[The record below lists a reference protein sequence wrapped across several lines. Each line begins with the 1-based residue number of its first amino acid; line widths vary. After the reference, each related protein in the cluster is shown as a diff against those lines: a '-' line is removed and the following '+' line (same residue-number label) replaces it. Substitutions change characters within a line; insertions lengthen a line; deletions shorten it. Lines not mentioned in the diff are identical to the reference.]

1 MACQVKRT
9 KDGRINKVLG
19 SNGKESE
26 LFNTIH
32 GNIFLADAE
41 TSLKIYT
48 NAYTEE
54 VQKMYEGAD
63 KYKYKNGEPQ
73 LFYKSQSNKE
83 YDNLEEL
90 LINEDFGP
98 VSMGFKNPKNDKF
111 TPVAKFTTK
120 GSQKNE
126 FLASKVR
133 EGFISAD
140 RELGNDG
147 ITRFKGK
154 GEYQTSRV
162 INATFAANAFMAE
175 LGSAKVKVIDDG
187 TIEMEFAN
195 GYSTVEK
202 EDGQTEII
210 RTETIPE
217 YLKENPNVSNKVE
230 LVTQYV
236 IEHDNPRPLDMAPA
250 KTTPTNADLK
260 SLETSLF
267 AFLKSLGF
275 TTTTLDS
282 YRKNYKT
289 KYGKDPDIQALIDL
303 SNKVVA
309 FKEGN
314 ISIEDLTEEVA
325 HLAIEAFSDQQS
337 IEDALKN
344 IHFHPE
350 YAEFYEFYLG
360 KYAPFF
366 KGEVLERQVRKEIL
380 GKILKRE
387 FLSRFDSKY
396 KTEEEKRTTSFLG
409 RIWEWF
415 TNLVNNNI
423 KTYHRKA
430 LDGLNKRIADS
441 VLNNNSRDFQAEFDE
456 NVNFFYNAMNDR
468 SKTIEGELAATKR
481 IIEDLYARALE
492 QPTPNKAELD
502 KLISDGNFVDTLS
515 SVNTIVGIAENQLNI
530 LEANIRESDRKKE
543 LISTKDTHR
552 YEVLKNNMIP
562 TIENIINL
570 LPQKAEALGITDAN
584 LIARMQVTITSSE
597 QLAIKMSRINPLMN
611 NDKIKFVDRT
621 VETEL
626 ARTALNEDE
635 KKEFRE
641 TIEGGFRDIGWLGKM
656 FGIASHSKNP
666 LIQLLHRSVTKLISN
681 TNRRFNSS
689 LNQTMSEIDKRNLY
703 KYQRSII
710 HRDANGNLTNYFLS
724 PKDYN
729 RYDQELRARENA
741 ILANITGKSLE
752 DIERLRK
759 TLNPSEIIKDEN
771 LFSTYRDEVK
781 KWRDEVGQERR
792 FTDEYYRQR
801 DARFDKANVS
811 EETRS
816 YLATKNTGRFSRR
829 KKYMNPD
836 GTIDLNRQTEA
847 EKVEDLND
855 FKQHLSVKSAYDTS
869 GNLKPGIRRV
879 KLSDLSAEE
888 RAQLPYTVDPT
899 YTGEL
904 TVLERN
910 QNIEDLSIEARRA
923 LDLFNL
929 DMLYREELKA
939 KSRNNKP
946 IQQFLD
952 NVAEIERKGEV
963 AYEWVLSNSSFGLAS
978 SFYENLGTSPTFNTI
993 AQEFIDGIEDPDVR
1007 FRRQAVFNNLVE
1019 TQKKRKELLK
1029 QNRSADSVI
1038 ETDVKHMTTHSRKSL
1053 LELDSEIAELRA
1065 ALEIPYE
1072 LLEERGGL
1080 ENMEVELNEDFERL
1094 LTESGLDAYKF
1105 SLQHMS
1111 DRSKLRTQEFAM
1123 QIDDFI
1129 RGKRTYIKKQ
1139 YDEFVTQMYESG
1151 KLDGLP
1157 IDQVAKTLK
1166 EEFAKRNVASY
1177 FKRFQPVGYTQ
1188 MINDMKSG
1196 KLKMS
1201 DVLNNKEAFIE
1212 QYPAL
1217 EYLEISPEYSWSED
1231 VNNEEFLN
1239 PNFKSGE
1246 AGIQPKF
1253 LNEEFFSRYGIRKED
1268 YLALDNE
1275 DISQLKPTKNI
1286 EEFDFLVMMT
1296 NIRQQSIDN
1305 YGDTGRGNKYLRP
1318 QLSKSVME
1326 KIYSVHRASLGA
1338 NIKDF
1343 FSDLAKSKIDEKEYG
1358 EQIDET
1364 GATIKLIP
1372 KYFQAKLESVDLVT
1386 ENTLEAVMVDLKGSI
1401 RYQERVSVEREVKA
1415 YEYAISQQKFK
1426 NGGNNSLNGRILK
1439 KGEVSNYYEK
1449 AQEMADY
1456 YLYGI
1461 KQNRQIVTTI
1471 FGREVDL
1478 TQLFNTITTY
1488 IRNVNLGFNAISDL
1502 TSYTT
1507 GLYNNYLDTL
1517 TGDFYHKSSAIKASG
1532 QLPKMIADYALE
1544 AGKMKKTSKL
1554 AHLMEFFGIKNAEDR
1569 LGLSSFATPLR
1580 MANKTM
1586 FSMSELANLPITP
1599 RNMLTILHDFKYH
1612 NGYFKSYND
1621 FYRDMKTTNKD
1632 MTKAEID
1639 SIWKSMDDTFFENI
1653 TIDPEK
1659 GVLMGDNFREK
1670 YGEKAEEEFEYIV
1683 VKMTDKIS
1691 QINQNVDA
1699 ILSESDKI
1707 AAQRDA
1713 MTNALLL
1720 HRSWFIINMT
1730 RKFKGRHFNIATGQI
1745 ESGHYSNLLNSMRKI
1760 IKNRLINR
1768 GDVKDANDALEMHE
1782 WANLVRF
1789 GFDAAGVMILIALSN
1804 ALLAGDDDDDSAIEN
1819 LGQLIALRT
1828 TSESQSQNLLGMF
1841 GGAYEIYKEPIPQM
1855 RTFTDLYKG
1864 ITQFGKPEKRRL
1876 LYKQFLPYRR
1886 LEQMSDLQS
1895 QIQSYLYFN
1904 GLEGYTLIGVDT
1916 GKAKIGNKK

>member
-1 MACQVKRT
+1 MACQIKRT
-9 KDGRINKVLG
+9 KDGKINKVIAP
-19 SNGKESE
+19 NGKESK
-26 LFNTIH
+26 LFNAIH
-32 GNIFLADAE
+32 GNIFLADAD

-48 NAYTEE
+48 NAYTNE
-54 VQKMYEGAD
+54 VEKMYEGSD
-63 KYKYKNGEPQ
+63 KYKYDNGEPQ
-73 LFYKSQSNKE
+73 LFYKAQSNKE

-98 VSMGFKNPKNDKF
+98 VSMGFKSPKNDKF
-111 TPVAKFTTK
+111 TPIAKFTTK
-120 GSQKNE
+120 GSEKNE

-133 EGFISAD
+133 EGFLSAD
-140 RELGNDG
+140 RELGEDG
-147 ITRFKGK
+147 VTRLKGK
-154 GEYQTSRV
+154 GEYTTSRV
-162 INATFAANAFMAE
+162 VNATFAADAFMAE
-175 LGSAKVKVIDDG
+175 LGSAKVKVLNDG

-195 GYSTVEK
+195 GYSLVEK
-202 EDGQTEII
+202 EDGQTEVI
-210 RTETIPE
+210 RTEFIPE
-217 YLKENPNVSNKVE
+217 YLRENPNVSNKVE

-236 IEHDNPRPLDMAPA
+236 IEHNNPRPLDVAPVKA
-250 KTTPTNADLK
+250 NPTNSDLK

-267 AFLKSLGF
+267 AFIKSLGF
-275 TTTTLDS
+275 TTTTLEN
-282 YRKNYKT
+282 YKKNYRT

-337 IEDALKN
+337 IEDAIKN
-344 IHFHPE
+344 VHFHPE

-366 KGEVLERQVRKEIL
+366 KGEALERQVRKEIL

-387 FLSRFDSKY
+387 FLSRFDGKN
-396 KTEEEKRTTSFLG
+396 KTEEQSRTTSFLG

-415 TNLVNNNI
+415 TNLLNNNV
-423 KTYHRKA
+423 KTYHRRA

-441 VLNNNSRDFQAEFDE
+441 VLNNNTKDFQAEFDE
-456 NVNFFYNAMNDR
+456 NVNFFYNAMSDN
-468 SKTIEGELAATKR
+468 SKTIESEFEATKR
-481 IIEDLYARALE
+481 IIEDLFSRGLE

-502 KLISDGNFVDTLS
+502 KLVATGNFVDVLS
-515 SVNTIVGIAENQLNI
+515 SVNTIIGIAENQLDI
-530 LEANIRESDRKKE
+530 LEANIRESNRKNE

-562 TIENIINL
+562 TMENIINL
-570 LPQKAEALGITDAN
+570 LPQKAEQLNISDQN
-584 LIARMQVTITSSE
+584 LLNRMRTTVSASE
-597 QLAIKMSRINPLMN
+597 QIAIKMSRINPLMN
-611 NDKIKFVDRT
+611 NDKIKFVERT

-626 ARTALNEDE
+626 ARTALNDE
-635 KKEFRE
+635 EKAEFKS

-666 LIQLLHRSVTKLISN
+666 IIQLLHRSITKLISN
-681 TNRRFNSS
+681 TNRKFNST
-689 LNQTMSEIDKRNLY
+689 LNSTMSEIDKKNLY
-703 KYQRSII
+703 RFQRSII

-724 PKDYN
+724 PKDYH
-729 RYDQELRARENA
+729 RYDQELRAKEDS
-741 ILANITGKSLE
+741 IIANITGKSLQ
-752 DIERLRK
+752 DVQRLRDK
-759 TLNPSEIIKDEN
+759 FNPREIIKDEN
-771 LFSTYRDEVK
+771 LFSTYKEEVK

-792 FTDEYYRQR
+792 FTDEYYKQR
-801 DARFDKANVS
+801 DARFEKANIS
-811 EETRS
+811 DETRT
-816 YLATKNTGRFSRR
+816 YLSTKNVGRFSRR

-836 GTIDLNRQTEA
+836 GTIDLNKQTEA
-847 EKVEDLND
+847 EKIEDLND
-855 FKQHLSVKSAYDTS
+855 FKQHLSIKSAYDTS
-869 GNLKPGIRRV
+869 GNLKAGIRRV
-879 KLSDLSAEE
+879 KYSELSAEE

-904 TVLERN
+904 TVLERG
-910 QNIEDLSIEARRA
+910 QDIEDLSIESRRA

-929 DMLYREELKA
+929 DMLYREELKSKA
-939 KSRNNKP
+939 RNNKP

-952 NVAEIERKGEV
+952 NILEIERKGEV
-963 AYEWVLSNSSFGLAS
+963 AYEWVLSNSSLGLSS
-978 SFYENLGTSPTFNTI
+978 SFYENLGTDPTFNSV
-993 AQEFIDGIEDPDVR
+993 AQDFVDSIEDPDVR
-1007 FRRQAVFNNLVE
+1007 FRKQAVLNNLVE

-1029 QNRSADSVI
+1029 QNRSADSII

-1072 LLEERGGL
+1072 TLEERGGL

-1094 LTESGLDAYKF
+1094 LTESGLDAYRF

-1151 KLDGLP
+1151 KLDNLTVDE
-1157 IDQVAKTLK
+1157 ISRTLK

-1188 MINDMKSG
+1188 MLNDMKSG

-1201 DVLNNKEAFIE
+1201 DVLNNKGAFAE

-1217 EYLEISPEYSWSED
+1217 QYLEISPEYSWSED

-1239 PNFKSGE
+1239 PNFKSAEVGV
-1246 AGIQPKF
+1246 QPKY
-1253 LNEEFFSRYGIRKED
+1253 LNEEFFSRYGIKKED

-1275 DISQLKPTKNI
+1275 DLSKLKPTKNQD
-1286 EEFDFLVMMT
+1286 EYAFLVMMT
-1296 NIRQQSIDN
+1296 DIRQQSINN
-1305 YGDTGRGNKYLRP
+1305 YGDTGKINKYLRP
-1318 QLSKSVME
+1318 QVSKSTME
-1326 KIYSVHRASLGA
+1326 KVLSIHKGGVGV

-1343 FSDLAKSKIDEKEYG
+1343 FSDLAQSKIDEKEYG
-1358 EQIDET
+1358 EQIDDL

-1372 KYFQAKLESVDLVT
+1372 KYFQTKLQSPDLVT
-1386 ENTLEAVMVDLKGSI
+1386 ENTIEAIMVDLKGSI
-1401 RYQERVSVEREVKA
+1401 RYQERISVEREVKA
-1415 YEYAISQQKFK
+1415 YEYKISQQRFK
-1426 NGGNNSLNGRILK
+1426 NGGNNALNGRILK

-1461 KQNRQIVTTI
+1461 KQNRQIVTTL

-1478 TQLFNTITTY
+1478 TQLFNTITNY
-1488 IRNVNLGFNAISDL
+1488 IRNVNLGFNFISDL

-1517 TGDFYHKSSAIKASG
+1517 VGDFYHKSSAAKASA
-1532 QLPKMIADYALE
+1532 QLPKMIYEYTAE
-1544 AGKMKKTSKL
+1544 AGKMRKTSKL
-1554 AHLMEFFGIKNAEDR
+1554 AHLMEFFGVKNAEDR
-1569 LGLSSFATPLR
+1569 LGLSAYATPFR
-1580 MANKTM
+1580 MANKSM
-1586 FSMSELANLPITP
+1586 FAASELANLPITP
-1599 RNMLTILHDFKYH
+1599 RNMLTILHDFKFH

-1621 FYRDMKTTNKD
+1621 FYRDMKTANKN
-1632 MTKAEID
+1632 MTKSEID
-1639 SIWKSMDDTFFENI
+1639 SIWKSMGDTFYENI
-1653 TIDPEK
+1653 VIDPER

-1670 YGEKAEEEFEYIV
+1670 YGDKAEEEFEYIT

-1691 QINQNVDA
+1691 QINQNVDS

-1713 MTNALLL
+1713 ITNALLL

-1730 RKFKGRHFNIATGQI
+1730 RKFKGKHFNIATGQI
-1745 ESGHYSNLLNSMRKI
+1745 ESGHYSNILNSTKKMITRRFI
-1760 IKNRLINR
+1760 SRE
-1768 GDVKDANDALEMHE
+1768 DLEETNEAFDMHE
-1782 WANLVRF
+1782 RANLVRF
-1789 GFDAAGVMILIALSN
+1789 GFDAAGITILIFLAN
-1804 ALLAGDDDDDSAIEN
+1804 ALLAGDDDDDSAVEN
-1819 LGQLIALRT
+1819 LAQYITLRT
-1828 TSESQSQNLLGMF
+1828 TSETQSQNLLGMF
-1841 GGAYEIYKEPIPQM
+1841 GSVSEIYQDPIPQL
-1855 RTFTDLYKG
+1855 RTFQDLYKG
-1864 ITQFGKPEKRRL
+1864 ITNITDAEKRRYM
-1876 LYKQFLPYRR
+1876 YKQFLAYRR
-1886 LEQMSDLQS
+1886 YEQLSDLQT
-1895 QIQSYLYFN
+1895 QIQSYMFFN
-1904 GLEGYTLIGVDT
+1904 GEKGYTLIGVNT
-1916 GKAKIGNKK
+1916 GKKGEEKEK